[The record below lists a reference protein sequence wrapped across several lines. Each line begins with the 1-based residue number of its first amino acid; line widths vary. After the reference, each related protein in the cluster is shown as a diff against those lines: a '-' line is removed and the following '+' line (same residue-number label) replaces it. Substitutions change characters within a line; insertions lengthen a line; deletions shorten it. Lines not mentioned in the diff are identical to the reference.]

1 MGQAKQMPTTFL
13 FQTQGD
19 SEIDLLLWWV
29 MRAGLPPVL
38 PQICHKLFPMTVARE
53 FIESRDTRRFR
64 ALVSRYARSRN
75 DRTNR
80 AFTISTR
87 IK

>member
-1 MGQAKQMPTTFL
+1 MVGHESGFAASFATN
-13 FQTQGD
+13 
-19 SEIDLLLWWV
+19 
-29 MRAGLPPVL
+29 L
-38 PQICHKLFPMTVARE
+38 PQIVSDDGARE